1 MMLIIVTTIPTAPT
15 TVSII
20 YVPFVKFPI
29 RITSDNTGSSQNV
42 PILAKG
48 EPLTVLAAPTFIIRY
63 RGLFS
68 YEFLKN
74 KYTKFW
80 CWNWLFSRIWILCIF
95 TKCPITCI
103 FRLFT
108 AKRFHRN
115 SPVEPFYVSFYT
127 TNSKNVLDQTVV
139 KITVTETVH
148 PGWTG

>member
-1 MMLIIVTTIPTAPT
+1 MLIIVTTIPTAPT

-74 KYTKFW
+74 KYTKF
-80 CWNWLFSRIWILCIF
+80 SILELAIF
-95 TKCPITCI
+95 TDLDFVHFLQSVLLLVFSGCSQQKGSTGIL
-103 FRLFT
+103 RRNLFMLVFT
-108 AKRFHRN
+108 QLIL
-115 SPVEPFYVSFYT
+115 
-127 TNSKNVLDQTVV
+127 KNVLDQTVV

>member
-1 MMLIIVTTIPTAPT
+1 MMLIIVTTISTAPT

-68 YEFLKN
+68 YEFLQN
-74 KYTKFW
+74 KYTKFSM
-80 CWNWLFSRIWILCIF
+80 LKLAIF
-95 TKCPITCI
+95 TDLDFVHFNQVPYYWY
-103 FRLFT
+103 FQ
-108 AKRFHRN
+108 AVH
-115 SPVEPFYVSFYT
+115 
-127 TNSKNVLDQTVV
+127 SKKVPPEFSGGTFLC
-139 KITVTETVH
+139 
-148 PGWTG
+148 

>member
-74 KYTKFW
+74 KYTK
-80 CWNWLFSRIWILCIF
+80 LSMLKLAIF
-95 TKCPITCI
+95 TDLD
-103 FRLFT
+103 FV
-108 AKRFHRN
+108 H
-115 SPVEPFYVSFYT
+115 FYQVPYYWYFQAVH
-127 TNSKNVLDQTVV
+127 SKKVPPEFSGGTFLC
-139 KITVTETVH
+139 
-148 PGWTG
+148 